1 MSGSAT
7 IFNYDGCTRKEKEK
21 EEFGGKQSRELGP
34 RLYQLDEV
42 DPSTASP
49 PRLDGP
55 APAVSVEFLYLQI
68 TIARASQ

>member
-7 IFNYDGCTRKEKEK
+7 IFNYDGCTWKEE
-21 EEFGGKQSRELGP
+21 EAEFGGKQIHEVGP